1 MLSVKRVERLKT
13 KGRYYDGR
21 IHPAVP
27 GLCLQVSESGAKS
40 WLLRYQLNGVKR
52 WMGLGS
58 LSAFTLVEARE
69 RARRERQKLTDG
81 IDPLQVRRAER
92 AAQRAA
98 AAKAITFK
106 EAAEQFHRL
115 HAHEWKN
122 KKHSAQVIN
131 TLRDYAF
138 PMIGDM
144 SVAEVDTPD
153 VLRCIEPIWISK
165 TETASR
171 VRGRIE
177 AVLGWA
183 TVRGYRQGDNP
194 ARWRQHLDQALP
206 KRNLVKKT
214 EHHAALPYTELPAF
228 MAVLRKREGMA
239 TRALEFAL
247 MTASRVGETTGA
259 RWSEIDLAEK
269 LWRVPASRMK
279 GGKAHTVPLVP
290 QVIEFLDRLPR
301 DGTDG
306 FVFIGARQGT
316 KLSNTSLHAVLKRMG
331 YGSITVHG
339 FRSTFRDW
347 AAEQTNFPREVCEM
361 ALAHA
366 VSDKV
371 EAAYLRGDLLRKRR
385 QLAESWAR
393 FCMSPSTAKADVV
406 PLHGRGPAR

>member
-1 MLSVKRVERLKT
+1 MLTVKRVERLKT

-138 PMIGDM
+138 AVIGDLN
-144 SVAEVDTPD
+144 VAEVDTAD
-153 VLRCIEPIWISK
+153 VIRVIEPHWINK

-214 EHHAALPYTELPAF
+214 VHHAAMPYAELPAF
-228 MAVLRKREGMA
+228 MAKLREQEGMA
-239 TRALEFAL
+239 ARA
-247 MTASRVGETTGA
+247 
-259 RWSEIDLAEK
+259 
-269 LWRVPASRMK
+269 
-279 GGKAHTVPLVP
+279 
-290 QVIEFLDRLPR
+290 
-301 DGTDG
+301 
-306 FVFIGARQGT
+306 
-316 KLSNTSLHAVLKRMG
+316 
-331 YGSITVHG
+331 
-339 FRSTFRDW
+339 
-347 AAEQTNFPREVCEM
+347 
-361 ALAHA
+361 
-366 VSDKV
+366 
-371 EAAYLRGDLLRKRR
+371 
-385 QLAESWAR
+385 
-393 FCMSPSTAKADVV
+393 
-406 PLHGRGPAR
+406 